1 MSTQRCDPAV
11 DLPRHPFPGDLF
23 IDTGVPAAE
32 RVTVGQGPWRAEATH
47 VWTGTGWTRLV
58 VGAVRPVPSA
68 GPAHQRPVLLDLP
81 VMDVPVIEPDR
92 DVALDVEGAPRS
104 EHAAVLELR
113 PLAPSAR
120 ASRARR
126 SRYAAHEHRWAS

>member
-1 MSTQRCDPAV
+1 MRPSGRP
-11 DLPRHPFPGDLF
+11 PRHPFPGDLF

-32 RVTVGQGPWRAEATH
+32 RVTVGQGPWSAEAIH

-58 VGAVRPVPSA
+58 VGAVRPVPSE
-68 GPAHQRPVLLDLP
+68 GPAHQRPALLELG
-81 VMDVPVIEPDR
+81 VEDR
-92 DVALDVEGAPRS
+92 SVVALDAEGAPES

-120 ASRARR
+120 ASRPRR
-126 SRYAAHEHRWAS
+126 NRYAAHEHRWAS

>member
-23 IDTGVPAAE
+23 IDIGVPAAE
-32 RVTVGQGPWRAEATH
+32 RVMVGQGPWQAEATH

-58 VGAVRPVPSA
+58 VGEVRPVPSA
-68 GPAHQRPVLLDLP
+68 GPAHQRPILRGVSA
-81 VMDVPVIEPDR
+81 VE
-92 DVALDVEGAPRS
+92 LDVEDAPQAER
-104 EHAAVLELR
+104 AAVLELR

-120 ASRARR
+120 ASRPRR
-126 SRYAAHEHRWAS
+126 NRYAAHEHRWAS